1 MNFYI
6 EKDFKLENFEV
17 KNINQME
24 EIITAGQLLRILN
37 SNPKEVS
44 TLCQKACLKP
54 KKDGFGNIYFSKDDI
69 DVLKK
74 VKELY
79 QHTKELQEEK
89 KRAIE
94 EAVKKMNIKKEIE
107 NESNILYK
115 TKENNF
121 LQRVKEKAQS
131 REIAPVEEAAGLVS
145 FDDMENN
152 VVSRSFAKLENN
164 IVDRI
169 SSVLNEKMD
178 GLDEIVVEL
187 IRAKTE
193 NESLRQKL
201 NELNKENFTLK
212 NENSSF
218 KSVGLGFYVKKASDD
233 YML

>member
-1 MNFYI
+1 MKQ
-6 EKDFKLENFEV
+6 E
-17 KNINQME
+17 NINQME
-24 EIITAGQLLRILN
+24 EIITAGQLLKILN

-89 KRAIE
+89 KRAVE
-94 EAVKKMNIKKEIE
+94 EAVRKMNTEKEYI
-107 NESNILYK
+107 NNA
-115 TKENNF
+115 KENNF
-121 LQRVKEKAQS
+121 LQRVKQRVQKHELIEEEPELTLPSAQKS
-131 REIAPVEEAAGLVS
+131 ELARTVEA
-145 FDDMENN
+145 
-152 VVSRSFAKLENN
+152 LENN

-187 IRAKTE
+187 IRTKTE
-193 NESLRQKL
+193 NETLRQKL

-212 NENSSF
+212 SENSSY
-218 KSVGLGFYVKKASDD
+218 KSVGLGFYVKKNSDD
-233 YML
+233 FAL

>member
-1 MNFYI
+1 M
-6 EKDFKLENFEV
+6 ENFEV

-24 EIITAGQLLRILN
+24 EIITAGQLLKILN

-79 QHTKELQEEK
+79 RHTKELQEEK

-94 EAVKKMNIKKEIE
+94 EAVKKMNIKKEE
-107 NESNILYK
+107 NEPSVLYK
-115 TKENNF
+115 SKENNF
-121 LQRVKEKAQS
+121 LQRVKERAQKQ
-131 REIAPVEEAAGLVS
+131 EMVS
-145 FDDMENN
+145 VSNASELLSLDGAEDS
-152 VVSRSFAKLENN
+152 VSRGLAALENN

-169 SSVLNEKMD
+169 SSVLSEKMD

-212 NENSSF
+212 SENSSF

>member
-1 MNFYI
+1 M
-6 EKDFKLENFEV
+6 ENFEV

-24 EIITAGQLLRILN
+24 EIITAGQLLKILN

-79 QHTKELQEEK
+79 RHTKELQEEK

-94 EAVKKMNIKKEIE
+94 EAVKKMNIKKEE
-107 NESNILYK
+107 NEPGVLYK
-115 TKENNF
+115 SKENNF
-121 LQRVKEKAQS
+121 LQRVKERAQKQ
-131 REIAPVEEAAGLVS
+131 EMVS
-145 FDDMENN
+145 VSNASDLLSLDGAEDS
-152 VVSRSFAKLENN
+152 VSRGLAALENN

-169 SSVLNEKMD
+169 SSVLSEKMD

-212 NENSSF
+212 SENSSF

>member
-1 MNFYI
+1 
-6 EKDFKLENFEV
+6 
-17 KNINQME
+17 ME

-89 KRAIE
+89 KRAVE
-94 EAVKKMNIKKEIE
+94 EAVKNMSIKKEDE
-107 NESNILYK
+107 EETNILYK

-121 LQRVKEKAQS
+121 LQRVKQKAQKH
-131 REIAPVEEAAGLVS
+131 EIAPVDEMAEILP
-145 FDDMENN
+145 MEGELP
-152 VVSRSFAKLENN
+152 RSIAMLENN

-178 GLDEIVVEL
+178 GLDEVIVEL

-201 NELNKENFTLK
+201 NELNKENFSLK

-218 KSVGLGFYVKKASDD
+218 KPVGLGFYVKKSTDD

>member
-1 MNFYI
+1 M
-6 EKDFKLENFEV
+6 

-24 EIITAGQLLRILN
+24 EIITAGQLLKILN

-79 QHTKELQEEK
+79 RHTKELQEEK

-94 EAVKKMNIKKEIE
+94 EAVKKMNIKKEE
-107 NESNILYK
+107 NEPGVLYK
-115 TKENNF
+115 SKENNF
-121 LQRVKEKAQS
+121 LQRVKERAQKQ
-131 REIAPVEEAAGLVS
+131 EMVS
-145 FDDMENN
+145 VSNASELLSLDGAEDS
-152 VVSRSFAKLENN
+152 VSRGLAALENN

-169 SSVLNEKMD
+169 SSVLSEKMD

-212 NENSSF
+212 SENSSF

>member
-1 MNFYI
+1 M
-6 EKDFKLENFEV
+6 ESFEV
-17 KNINQME
+17 KESIGQME
-24 EIITAGQLLRILN
+24 EIISAGQLLRILN

-94 EAVKKMNIKKEIE
+94 EAVKKMEETREMEAAEVE
-107 NESNILYK
+107 NSAK
-115 TKENNF
+115 TTVKDNF
-121 LQRVKEKAQS
+121 LQRAKQKVRFEENQS
-131 REIAPVEEAAGLVS
+131 EERTFNYLSSQEGSAGV
-145 FDDMENN
+145 
-152 VVSRSFAKLENN
+152 AKGVQVLENN

-169 SSVLNEKMD
+169 SKVISDKME
-178 GLDEIVVEL
+178 GLDEIIVEL

-201 NELNKENFTLK
+201 NELNKENFSLRS
-212 NENSSF
+212 ENASF
-218 KSVGLGFYVKKASDD
+218 KSVGLGFYVKKQTDD

>member
-1 MNFYI
+1 
-6 EKDFKLENFEV
+6 
-17 KNINQME
+17 ME

-115 TKENNF
+115 KENNF

-131 REIAPVEEAAGLVS
+131 REIAPVS
-145 FDDMENN
+145 DSTDMLSIDGMDNS
-152 VVSRSFAKLENN
+152 VVSRSLAALENN
-164 IVDRI
+164 IVERI
-169 SSVLNEKMD
+169 SGVLNEKMD

-212 NENSSF
+212 SENSSF
-218 KSVGLGFYVKKASDD
+218 KSVGLGFYVKKVSDD

>member
-1 MNFYI
+1 M
-6 EKDFKLENFEV
+6 

-79 QHTKELQEEK
+79 RHTKELQEEK
-89 KRAIE
+89 KRAVE
-94 EAVKKMNIKKEIE
+94 EAVKKMNIKKEE
-107 NESNILYK
+107 NESSVLYK
-115 TKENNF
+115 KENNF
-121 LQRVKEKAQS
+121 LQRVKERAQKHD
-131 REIAPVEEAAGLVS
+131 ITPVSNSTDVLSLDGVDSNVSKGLAA
-145 FDDMENN
+145 
-152 VVSRSFAKLENN
+152 LENN

-169 SSVLNEKMD
+169 SGVINEKMD

-212 NENSSF
+212 SENSSF

>member
-1 MNFYI
+1 
-6 EKDFKLENFEV
+6 
-17 KNINQME
+17 ME
-24 EIITAGQLLRILN
+24 EIITAGQLLKILN

-79 QHTKELQEEK
+79 RHTKELQEEK

-94 EAVKKMNIKKEIE
+94 EAVKKMNIKKEE
-107 NESNILYK
+107 NEPGVLYK
-115 TKENNF
+115 SKENNF
-121 LQRVKEKAQS
+121 LQRVKERAQKQ
-131 REIAPVEEAAGLVS
+131 EMVS
-145 FDDMENN
+145 VSNASELLSLDGAEDS
-152 VVSRSFAKLENN
+152 VSRGLAALENN

-169 SSVLNEKMD
+169 SSVLSEKMD

-212 NENSSF
+212 SENSSF

>member
-1 MNFYI
+1 M
-6 EKDFKLENFEV
+6 ENFEV

-44 TLCQKACLKP
+44 TLCQKAWLKP

-79 QHTKELQEEK
+79 RHTKELQEEK
-89 KRAIE
+89 KRAVE
-94 EAVKKMNIKKEIE
+94 EAVKKMNIKKEE
-107 NESNILYK
+107 NESSVLYK
-115 TKENNF
+115 KENNF
-121 LQRVKEKAQS
+121 LQRVKERAQKHD
-131 REIAPVEEAAGLVS
+131 ITPVSNSTDVLSLDGVDSNVSKGLAA
-145 FDDMENN
+145 
-152 VVSRSFAKLENN
+152 LENN

-169 SSVLNEKMD
+169 SGVINEKMD

-212 NENSSF
+212 SENSSF

>member
-1 MNFYI
+1 M
-6 EKDFKLENFEV
+6 KQD
-17 KNINQME
+17 INQME

-89 KRAIE
+89 KRAVE
-94 EAVKKMNIKKEIE
+94 EAVKKMSVKKEAE
-107 NESNILYK
+107 NESNIVYK

-121 LQRVKEKAQS
+121 LQRVKQKAQKHEMIS
-131 REIAPVEEAAGLVS
+131 SEDANSILSLGGA
-145 FDDMENN
+145 ENS
-152 VVSRSFAKLENN
+152 VSRGLAALENN

-212 NENSSF
+212 SENSSF
-218 KSVGLGFYVKKASDD
+218 KSVGLGFYVKKAADD

>member
-1 MNFYI
+1 MNLF
-6 EKDFKLENFEV
+6 EKDFILESFEV

-44 TLCQKACLKP
+44 ALCQKACLKP

-79 QHTKELQEEK
+79 RHTKELQEEK

-94 EAVKKMNIKKEIE
+94 EAVKKMNIKKEE
-107 NESNILYK
+107 NESNVLYK
-115 TKENNF
+115 KENNF
-121 LQRVKEKAQS
+121 LQRVKERAQKH
-131 REIAPVEEAAGLVS
+131 EAAPVS
-145 FDDMENN
+145 NSMDMLSLDG
-152 VVSRSFAKLENN
+152 VDSSVSRGLAALENN
-164 IVDRI
+164 IVDRV
-169 SSVLNEKMD
+169 SSVINEKMD

-212 NENSSF
+212 SENSSF
-218 KSVGLGFYVKKASDD
+218 KAVGLGFYVKKASDD

>member
-1 MNFYI
+1 M
-6 EKDFKLENFEV
+6 

-24 EIITAGQLLRILN
+24 EIITAGQLLKILN

-79 QHTKELQEEK
+79 RHTKELQEEK

-94 EAVKKMNIKKEIE
+94 EAVKKMNIKKEE
-107 NESNILYK
+107 NEPGVLYK
-115 TKENNF
+115 SKENNF
-121 LQRVKEKAQS
+121 LQRVKERAQKQ
-131 REIAPVEEAAGLVS
+131 EMVS
-145 FDDMENN
+145 VSNASDLLSLDGAEDS
-152 VVSRSFAKLENN
+152 VSRGLAALENN

-169 SSVLNEKMD
+169 SSVLSEKMD

-212 NENSSF
+212 SENSSF